1 MIKLKIDGKE
11 MEAKPGSTVLN
22 AALGA
27 GIYIP
32 HLCDHPDLK
41 PAGACRLCLVELE
54 GMEGVQPPAIC
65 APPKESRSAPQRP
78 AFCICAAWPWSFCWP
93 IIPKSAAHAPST

>member
-11 MEAKPGSTVLN
+11 VEARPGTTVLN

-41 PAGACRLCLVELE
+41 PAGACRLCLVELQ
-54 GMEGVQPPAIC
+54 GMEGY
-65 APPKESRSAPQRP
+65 
-78 AFCICAAWPWSFCWP
+78 
-93 IIPKSAAHAPST
+93 HASCHLPVTEGIEVLTATPRILHLRRMAMELLLADHPEECSTCTK